1 MISSLQQYVP
11 GSLATWAPVCW
22 LGCQRPRTAPI
33 GSANTAIRPAS
44 MTSIGAA
51 NTVPPLAATLATVA
65 SALSTLT

>member
-1 MISSLQQYVP
+1 MP

-22 LGCQRPRTAPI
+22 LGCQRPMTAPT
-33 GSANTAIRPAS
+33 GSAKTAMRPAS
-44 MTSIGAA
+44 MTSIGGT